1 MTSVDERQRIAAAHR
16 EEAAAKNQAARLS
29 ILAAAFLI
37 ALKTATGILTGS
49 ISVWASLL
57 DSAMDIFASV
67 VNFFAVRA
75 ASRPADED
83 HTYGHG
89 KAESLAGLFQAL
101 VITASGLFLI
111 REAVRRLRE
120 PQTIASE
127 WIGIGTMVVAI
138 IVSLALVA
146 RLRAVARKT
155 ESPALASDAVH
166 YASDIYTNG
175 SALVALAIV
184 YFTDWQVVDPVISIA
199 ISLYILWSAFTVGR
213 EAVDILM
220 DRRLPLEIDE
230 QVGEVVSRYR
240 NQGVF
245 GFHDIRTR
253 RSGSLKFID
262 LHLDV
267 ERSLTFQQAHDVSVR
282 VLREIESEIPR
293 SRVSIHTDPADQ
305 EAGSRKQEAGSTR

>member
-1 MTSVDERQRIAAAHR
+1 MTSVDAKQRISATHR
-16 EEAAAKNQAARLS
+16 EEAAAKNSAARLS

-37 ALKTATGILTGS
+37 VIKTITGFLTGS

-75 ASRPADED
+75 AARPADED

-120 PQTIASE
+120 PQTITSE

-175 SALVALAIV
+175 SA
-184 YFTDWQVVDPVISIA
+184 
-199 ISLYILWSAFTVGR
+199 
-213 EAVDILM
+213 
-220 DRRLPLEIDE
+220 
-230 QVGEVVSRYR
+230 
-240 NQGVF
+240 
-245 GFHDIRTR
+245 
-253 RSGSLKFID
+253 
-262 LHLDV
+262 
-267 ERSLTFQQAHDVSVR
+267 
-282 VLREIESEIPR
+282 
-293 SRVSIHTDPADQ
+293 
-305 EAGSRKQEAGSTR
+305 

>member
-1 MTSVDERQRIAAAHR
+1 MTSVDAKQRISAVHR
-16 EEAAAKNQAARLS
+16 EEAAAKNSAARLS

-37 ALKTATGILTGS
+37 IIKTITGFLTGS

-57 DSAMDIFASV
+57 DSAMDIFASI

-101 VITASGLFLI
+101 VITASGAFLI
-111 REAVRRLRE
+111 WEAIRRLRQ
-120 PQTIASE
+120 PHDITSE
-127 WIGIGTMVVAI
+127 WLGIGTMVIAI
-138 IVSLALVA
+138 TVSLGLVA
-146 RLRAVARKT
+146 RLRGVARKT

-175 SALVALAIV
+175 SALVALAII
-184 YFTDWQVVDPVISIA
+184 YFTGWKIADPIISIV
-199 ISLYILWSAFTVGR
+199 ISLYILWSAFSVGR
-213 EAVDILM
+213 EAIDILM

-230 QVGEVVSRYR
+230 QVGAIVDRYKD
-240 NQGVF
+240 QGVF

-267 ERSLTFQQAHDVSVR
+267 DRHLTFEQAHDLTVR
-282 VLREIESEIPR
+282 VLREIEAEIPR
-293 SRVSIHTDPADQ
+293 SRVSIHTDPADR
-305 EAGSRKQEAGSTR
+305 ENDE